1 MHPTADCTRAAGN
14 IPNLPDNILIPRLD
28 DMRCPSFREIM
39 T

>member
-14 IPNLPDNILIPRLD
+14 IPNLPDNIFITRLD